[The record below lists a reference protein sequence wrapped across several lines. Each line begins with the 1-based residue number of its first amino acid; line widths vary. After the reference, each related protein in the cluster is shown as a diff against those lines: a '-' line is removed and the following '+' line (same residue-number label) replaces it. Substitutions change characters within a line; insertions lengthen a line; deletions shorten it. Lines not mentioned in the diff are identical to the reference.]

1 MAEYEARENRF
12 NDSLAGRV
20 GGFLKS
26 VSLADGEARMQ
37 DVGIVQEIAKMP
49 NVEFEQKIQMIT
61 QEKPMLY
68 KSSIPAL
75 AAVESRPLL
84 AETVDLEMSMNV
96 SASTTEESG
105 SEKSVDSD
113 TQAEVKFEARIG
125 LFKIG
130 GTVHQGIKAHNS
142 THSSKKR
149 QSDYSST
156 TDMKMHMTR
165 HPIAEG
171 LAKAIDTQN
180 AILQAAAQA
189 DLAIINANI
198 ERSINQTE
206 ETPVLPEDEVEEE
219 AVESTA

>member
-26 VSLADGEARMQ
+26 IGLADGETRMQ
-37 DVGIVQEIAKMP
+37 DVGIIQEIAKLP

-61 QEKPMLY
+61 QEKPLIY

-96 SASTTEESG
+96 SASTTEES
-105 SEKSVDSD
+105 SKDKSVETD
-113 TQAEVKFEARIG
+113 TQADVKFSARIG
-125 LFKIG
+125 FFRIG
-130 GTVHQGIKAHNS
+130 GTVHQGVKASNS
-142 THSSKKR
+142 NHSSRKR
-149 QSDYSST
+149 KSDYSAT
-156 TDMKMHMTR
+156 TDMKLHMTR

-180 AILQAAAQA
+180 AILQAVAEA
-189 DLAIINANI
+189 DLAIVKANI
-198 ERSINQTE
+198 DRSVNE
-206 ETPVLPEDEVEEE
+206 ADGTPQLPEAQPEPATED
-219 AVESTA
+219 